1 MEIFITNTTTVTN
14 TSKALRNEPRS
25 VGMILNPAKY
35 EPVVVVSSDRL
46 HPSSWIHLQDP
57 LFLLQ
62 GILTFHSPEN
72 TKNSSIRGQY
82 VTWVINKFCFSYTVL
97 SLARTDQIF
106 FLSNQAL
113 FTHNVFRT
121 VSVTNTV
128 IKCVLFIVIRIL
140 EKKLVHHPF
149 CPLFILSPLAQR

>member
-1 MEIFITNTTTVTN
+1 
-14 TSKALRNEPRS
+14 
-25 VGMILNPAKY
+25 MILNPAKY

-82 VTWVINKFCFSYTVL
+82 VTWVINKFCFSFTVL

-113 FTHNVFRT
+113 FIHNVFRT
-121 VSVTNTV
+121 GPLLTPLLNVFFLLSLEYWRKNWSITHSVHYSY
-128 IKCVLFIVIRIL
+128 C
-140 EKKLVHHPF
+140 HHWHSGNNGYRLKTLRVNR
-149 CPLFILSPLAQR
+149 PL